1 MTHKKWLTVFLLGVI
16 ALVFTLLIN
25 PSTAV
30 GIGVL
35 LGATFLLWVRFA
47 ADSKHIGREHYEGD
61 QPLSTTYRRY
71 EGL

>member
-1 MTHKKWLTVFLLGVI
+1 MTHKKWLTVFLLGTI
-16 ALVFTLLIN
+16 IFTLILLIK
-25 PSTAV
+25 PSTGV

-35 LGATFLLWVRFA
+35 LGVTFLLWVRFA
-47 ADSKHIGREHYEGD
+47 ADSKRIGKEHYEGD